1 MRKTRRR
8 DLFWLMVSEVL
19 LSGRLVLSFLGPVR
33 QNIMAER
40 SNQSNVT
47 HSMVPGS
54 REMNKKM
61 LETGCV
67 LSVDDT
73 TSDLLPSATFLH
85 LPVVLSKD

>member
-1 MRKTRRR
+1 
-8 DLFWLMVSEVL
+8 
-19 LSGRLVLSFLGPVR
+19 
-33 QNIMAER
+33 
-40 SNQSNVT
+40 
-47 HSMVPGS
+47 MVPGS